1 MAFLLADLQ
10 KSVLSLLSDG
20 HSSLC
25 SHEKKG
31 KYEKGIIPPI
41 IRVKII
47 QLMALAG
54 GCKLS
59 PVVDTVSVPS

>member
-10 KSVLSLLSDG
+10 KSVLSLLSAIR
-20 HSSLC
+20 LC
-25 SHEKKG
+25 VRMEKKG

-41 IRVKII
+41 IRVKMI